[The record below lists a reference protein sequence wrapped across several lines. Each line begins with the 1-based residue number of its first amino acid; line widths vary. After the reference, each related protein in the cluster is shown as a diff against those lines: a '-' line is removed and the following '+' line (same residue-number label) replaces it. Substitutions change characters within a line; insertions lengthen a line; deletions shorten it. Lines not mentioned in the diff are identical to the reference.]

1 MKIEHHPSDVLLAA
15 FAAGTLDLGQHVAV
29 ATHLAG
35 CAGCHEFVRAIE
47 EVGGSLLDQLPPGD
61 MADNALSQVEARF
74 GAFAAASEDGVPAA
88 HGEVRDVPGL
98 PRFVRKYRF
107 ESWKWVAPRV
117 HVRPITLPE
126 ASDTRVFLLKS
137 GPGTKMLPHSH
148 TGVEMT
154 CVLTGAFRHNG
165 GYFGPGDFD
174 LGDESIEHEPVVETV
189 GDCICLVAMQG
200 RLQLNG
206 FVGRLI
212 QPFVRL

>member
-1 MKIEHHPSDVLLAA
+1 MTIEHHPSDVLLAA

-35 CAGCHEFVRAIE
+35 CAGCRGFVRAIE
-47 EVGGSLLDQLPPGD
+47 EVGGDLLDRLPPGD
-61 MADNALSQVEARF
+61 MTIDALSRVEARF
-74 GAFAAASEDGVPAA
+74 GAFAGAAEDRAPAVR
-88 HGEVRDVPGL
+88 GEVGDMPGL
-98 PRFVRKYRF
+98 PHFVRNYRF
-107 ESWKWVAPRV
+107 ESWKWVAPKV
-117 HVRPITLPE
+117 HVRPIRLPE

-154 CVLTGAFRHNG
+154 CVLSGAFRHEG

-174 LGDESIEHEPVVETV
+174 LGDESIEHEPAVEAAD
-189 GDCICLVAMQG
+189 DCICLVAMQG

-206 FVGRLI
+206 FIGRLI

>member
-1 MKIEHHPSDVLLAA
+1 MTIEHHPSDVLLAA

-35 CAGCHEFVRAIE
+35 CAGCGAFVRAIE
-47 EVGGSLLDQLPPGD
+47 EVGGDLLDRLPPGD
-61 MADNALSQVEARF
+61 MVSDALSRVEARF
-74 GAFAAASEDGVPAA
+74 GISAPAAEGRVPAER
-88 HGEVRDVPGL
+88 GEVGEMPRL
-98 PRFVRKYRF
+98 PRFVQKYRF
-107 ESWKWVAPRV
+107 ESWKWVAPKV
-117 HVRPITLPE
+117 HVRPIKLPE
-126 ASDTRVFLLKS
+126 ASDTRVFLLRS

-154 CVLTGAFRHNG
+154 CVLSGAFRHDG

-174 LGDESIEHEPVVETV
+174 LGDELIEHEPVVEAA

-200 RLQLNG
+200 RLKLNG